1 MYFRSPIALS
11 INEDDEE
18 NLEDVIENGNQN
30 GGIEEEYELLP
41 KPLNT
46 KSRRL
51 KRQVL
56 YNSYSVSN
64 LVVPQFYFKL
74 FMQNS
79 NSCQEILTPLCRN
92 SEKSFMHNFEIE
104 TKN

>member
-56 YNSYSVSN
+56 YNSYSGSN
-64 LVVPQFYFKL
+64 MVVPKFEKAFYAKFVPRNFDISVNEFWKIVHAQFW
-74 FMQNS
+74 NW
-79 NSCQEILTPLCRN
+79 N
-92 SEKSFMHNFEIE
+92 
-104 TKN
+104 